1 MYINEYTPSC
11 RTGRYGSESRRR
23 TTWAQSRAVEVGLR
37 EHWLHVRVW
46 GIALHLSWVSCTFRQ
61 GLHSMYP
68 LRYQV

>member
-46 GIALHLSWVSCTFRQ
+46 GIALHLS
-61 GLHSMYP
+61 
-68 LRYQV
+68 